1 MNVNEVYSIVKPAR
15 IVGIFGQN
23 TLMTS
28 VGIHAIFLVM
38 ITPDDYELHGRV
50 YLFMV
55 PIYQWNDRVDIR
67 WLLVRVSK
75 LAVQKIP
82 WV

>member
-1 MNVNEVYSIVKPAR
+1 MHANEVYSIVKPAR

-50 YLFMV
+50 YGAYKPV
-55 PIYQWNDRVDIR
+55 ER
-67 WLLVRVSK
+67 
-75 LAVQKIP
+75 
-82 WV
+82 